1 MRRGVLSAAWLGLA
15 MAITTSDA
23 PAGGQKGGG
32 PKANDGVVTN
42 WGKPKGFGP
51 GKVTAYWVWHEDG
64 VWHFRT
70 TGGGKG
76 AHRFNGTIEVIGG
89 QLVGLNGKKG
99 EYAGKYVDRYVFNKT
114 LTAIAFDF
122 RTDEGVDGLNFA
134 VDPAATGLR
143 FTLAIDGE
151 AHPKHI
157 RVGKAGD
164 HPAKAMFVAPA
175 HPADPPD
182 AKGKKKK

>member
-1 MRRGVLSAAWLGLA
+1 MRRCVLTAAWAGLA
-15 MAITTSDA
+15 VALVSADVL
-23 PAGGQKGGG
+23 AGGQKGG
-32 PKANDGVVTN
+32 PQANDGVVTN
-42 WGKPKGFGP
+42 WGKPKGFAA

-89 QLVGLNGKKG
+89 QLVGLKGKKG
-99 EYAGKYVDRYVFNKT
+99 EYAGKLVDQYRFNPAR
-114 LTAIAFDF
+114 TAIAFDF

-143 FTLAIDGE
+143 FTLAIDGQ
-151 AHPKHI
+151 AAPQHI
-157 RVGKAGD
+157 RVGKNGD
-164 HPAKAMFVAPA
+164 HPPKAVFLAPA
-175 HPADPPD
+175 HPAD
-182 AKGKKKK
+182 AGKKKKKK